1 MSLSKAKKETPRTFE
16 DAMKRL
22 DEIVGQLEED
32 KLPLDSMISLYEE
45 GVTLARACG
54 EKLEG
59 AEQKV
64 RLIAKKAGGGVTLEE
79 FDEREEA

>member
-1 MSLSKAKKETPRTFE
+1 MSKAKKDEARSFE
-16 DAMKRL
+16 DSMKRL
-22 DEIVGQLEED
+22 DEIVEQLEED
-32 KLPLDSMISLYEE
+32 KLPLDKMISLYEE

-54 EKLEG
+54 ETLEA

-79 FDEREEA
+79 FDERAEN

>member
-1 MSLSKAKKETPRTFE
+1 MPKSKKENEPRNFE

-22 DEIVGQLEED
+22 DEIVAELEDD
-32 KLPLDSMISLYEE
+32 KLPLDEMIARYEE

-54 EKLEG
+54 EKLEA

-64 RLIAKKAGGGVTLEE
+64 RLIARQSDGSIKLEE
-79 FDEREEA
+79 FDEAEEG

>member
-1 MSLSKAKKETPRTFE
+1 MAKSKKDEPRNFE
-16 DAMKRL
+16 DSMKRL

-32 KLPLDSMISLYEE
+32 KLPLDTMISLYEE

-54 EKLEG
+54 EKLEA

-64 RLIAKKAGGGVTLEE
+64 KLIAKQNGGVALED
-79 FDEREEA
+79 FDEARED

>member
-1 MSLSKAKKETPRTFE
+1 MSKTKKETGSFE
-16 DAMKRL
+16 DSMKRL
-22 DEIVGQLEED
+22 DEIVEQLEED
-32 KLPLDSMISLYEE
+32 KLPLDRMIALYEE
-45 GVTLARACG
+45 GVGLARSCG
-54 EKLEG
+54 EKLEA